1 MVTLSLRKLTKRF
14 GAVAAVEQ
22 ANLDVNAGEFL
33 VIVGESGCGKT
44 TTLRLIAGLEQPD
57 SGTIFINGA
66 PVNDIP
72 VGRRNVQMIFQNYA
86 LWPHMRVFDADR
98 YSNLTLPLKVRKWTS
113 EKITE
118 YLRPLAWKI
127 GIDES
132 HFNRKPTELSGG
144 QQQRVALGRAII
156 AETPL
161 CLMDEPL
168 SNLDAQLRHEMRR
181 EIRSLQQ
188 KLGITM
194 VYVTH
199 DQTEAM
205 TMADQVVL
213 LRDGRIE
220 QDGTPEALYNRPA
233 TAFTARFI
241 GTPPMNVISLPGH
254 ARNGQWLGVRPED
267 IQIGGEGIAAVVESV
282 EYLGADSIVACRAGS
297 ETVTVRVP
305 RAPDYAAGA
314 AVKLSW
320 EASAVHYFDAATGLR
335 SN

>member
-1 MVTLSLRKLTKRF
+1 MAVMVTLSLRKLTKRF
-14 GAVAAVEQ
+14 GAVAAVDQ

-144 QQQRVALGRAII
+144 QQQRVALGRAMVTSPQIM
-156 AETPL
+156 
-161 CLMDEPL
+161 LMDEPL
-168 SNLDAQLRHEMRR
+168 SNIDPPNRLKMRHEILSFHKENR
-181 EIRSLQQ
+181 LTT
-188 KLGITM
+188 L
-194 VYVTH
+194 YVTH
-199 DQTEAM
+199 NL
-205 TMADQVVL
+205 ADGVALADRIAVM
-213 LRDGRIE
+213 REGRFE
-220 QDGTPEALYNRPA
+220 QADTPEDLMRHPA
-233 TAFTARFI
+233 TDYVADFFRAEQFGFR
-241 GTPPMNVISLPGH
+241 IS
-254 ARNGQWLGVRPED
+254 
-267 IQIGGEGIAAVVESV
+267 
-282 EYLGADSIVACRAGS
+282 
-297 ETVTVRVP
+297 
-305 RAPDYAAGA
+305 
-314 AVKLSW
+314 
-320 EASAVHYFDAATGLR
+320 AT
-335 SN
+335 